1 MSFIHPEAGECL
13 LDSLDLFTVPNTQ
26 TTVERSYYS
35 RYYPLTSLDRGPIE
49 FKIQTPDTVYID
61 PSDIYFYTKNRILNE
76 DGSAIAGVG
85 ENGRIIA
92 DNIVFPINY
101 FHATRFKTLE
111 TFVNN
116 HLVNEVDNLYH
127 YRSYIEFLLSYS
139 KQSKEQLGEMVMYYP
154 NGEFP
159 NLPTRFEDNPSCDKR
174 SQRTFS
180 SKTFEMMGKIHSDL
194 LGQDRLLPGNTQLR
208 LRFHRAD
215 PEFALMAVNAR
226 NKYKISI
233 DSAVLVVRCVNV
245 SAALREAHVK
255 ASLNTSYKYPVSRVK
270 MLFFTHGAGRQ
281 DFSVHNAVI
290 GTLPK
295 RVTVGFVRSDSFH
308 GTLASSPFEFKDF
321 SLKHLSLRV
330 NSQTLPLENGIDID
344 FGNDL
349 HLMGY
354 WSLLQGTN
362 KLFTDDN
369 IGFKPFK
376 EYSNGN
382 CLFSFDI
389 SAEMRSQC
397 TDHFDLVKEGALD
410 IIAKTANTVEMSITM
425 VCHLEYDHI
434 FELSGQGDIE

>member
-1 MSFIHPEAGECL
+1 MAFIHPDASECL

-26 TTVERSYYS
+26 TTVEGSYYS
-35 RYYPLTSLDRGPIE
+35 RFYPLTSLERGPIE
-49 FKIQTPDTVYID
+49 FKIQTSDTVYID
-61 PSDIYFYTKNRILNE
+61 PSDIYFYTKTRILKE
-76 DGSAIAGVG
+76 DGTPVVGVDRQG
-85 ENGRIIA
+85 APIA
-92 DNIVFPINY
+92 DNIVFPVNY
-101 FHATRFKTLE
+101 FHQTRFKTLE
-111 TFVNN
+111 TFLNN
-116 HLVNEVDNLYH
+116 RLVSEVDNLYH

-139 KQSKEQLGEMVMYYP
+139 KQPKEQLGEMVMYYP
-154 NGEFP
+154 NGEHQDQ
-159 NLPTRFEDNPSCDKR
+159 PTAVDNPSCDKR
-174 SQRTFS
+174 LERTLS
-180 SKTFEMMGKIHSDL
+180 SKPFEMLGKIHSDI

-215 PEFALMAVNAR
+215 PEFALMAATAGNR
-226 NKYKISI
+226 YKISI
-233 DSAVLVVRCVNV
+233 DSAVLLVRCVNV
-245 SAALREAHVK
+245 SAALRQAHAE
-255 ASLNTSYKYPVSRVK
+255 ASLKSPYKYPASRVK

-295 RVTVGFVRSDSFH
+295 RVTVGFVKSSSFH
-308 GTLASSPFEFKDF
+308 GSLASSPFEFQHF

-330 NSQTLPLENGIDID
+330 NGQTLPLENGIDVD
-344 FGNDL
+344 FSNDL
-349 HLMGY
+349 HLLGY

-362 KLFTDDN
+362 KLFTDEN

-376 EYSNGN
+376 EYPNGN

-410 IIAKTANTVEMSITM
+410 IIARTKDIVGMSITM

-434 FELSGQGDIE
+434 FELSGQGDIQ